1 MMTVHF
7 LLEISNKL
15 KEISLSLEERVR
27 QESSDA
33 AVASQNEFEVSEK
46 MDEDNEIVKL
56 RKHCQYLE
64 EYLQQEI
71 SKQDSS
77 KNIEILNDL
86 IRAKSAEILNLQF
99 ALGGY
104 AAELDIQERRFKG
117 QLARA
122 KEEASKLSK
131 LLEDAN
137 QRAEVSKRE
146 KEEILAKFSQAEKM
160 LEEWK
165 SKVHKL
171 EEDNAKVHNYLEN
184 SIATLNRLS
193 MDFKN
198 HVDRRLVIKL
208 LVTYFQRNHSSEVLD
223 LMVRILQF
231 SDEEKQRIGAAQQ
244 GVVCGVLG
252 LPGRLVGGILGGSSA
267 ESAASENQ
275 SLAALWV
282 DFLLKESERERRD
295 LEDDAGRPK
304 EDSH

>member
-1 MMTVHF
+1 
-7 LLEISNKL
+7 
-15 KEISLSLEERVR
+15 
-27 QESSDA
+27 
-33 AVASQNEFEVSEK
+33 
-46 MDEDNEIVKL
+46 MDEDNEIFKL
-56 RKHCQYLE
+56 QKHCQYLE

-86 IRAKSAEILNLQF
+86 IREKSAEILNLQK
-99 ALGGY
+99 ALGGCT
-104 AAELDIQERRFKG
+104 AEIDIQERQFKG

-122 KEEASKLSK
+122 KEEAAKLSK
-131 LLEDAN
+131 LLGDAN
-137 QRAEVSKRE
+137 QQAEVSKRE

-165 SKVHKL
+165 NRVHKL
-171 EEDNAKVHNYLEN
+171 EEDNAKVQRCLEN

-208 LVTYFQRNHSSEVLD
+208 LVTYFQRNHSNEVLD

-244 GVVCGVLG
+244 GVVRGVLG
-252 LPGRLVGGILGGSSA
+252 LPGRLGGGILGGSLA
-267 ESAASENQ
+267 ESAALENQ

-282 DFLLKESERERRD
+282 DFLLKETERERRD

-304 EDSH
+304 KDSH

>member
-1 MMTVHF
+1 
-7 LLEISNKL
+7 
-15 KEISLSLEERVR
+15 
-27 QESSDA
+27 
-33 AVASQNEFEVSEK
+33 

-86 IRAKSAEILNLQF
+86 IREKSAEILNLEK
-99 ALGGY
+99 ALGGCT
-104 AAELDIQERRFKG
+104 AEIDIQERRFKG

-122 KEEASKLSK
+122 KEEEAAKLSK

-137 QRAEVSKRE
+137 QQAEVSKRE

-165 SKVHKL
+165 SRVHKL
-171 EEDNAKVHNYLEN
+171 EEDNAKVQRCLEN

-208 LVTYFQRNHSSEVLD
+208 LVTYFQRNHSNEVLD
-223 LMVRILQF
+223 LIVRILQF
-231 SDEEKQRIGAAQQ
+231 SDEEKQRIGAAQH
-244 GVVCGVLG
+244 GVVRGVLG
-252 LPGRLVGGILGGSSA
+252 LPGRLVGGILGGSLA

-282 DFLLKESERERRD
+282 DFLLKETERERRD